1 MPRMTGGEAI
11 VASLLAHGIDTV
23 FGLPGVQL
31 YGLFDALAREANRIR
46 VINARH
52 EQGVAYMALGAAAST
67 GKPAVY
73 SVVPGPGVLNTT
85 AALATA
91 AGINAPVLC
100 VTGQVPSSFL
110 GRGRGHLHELPDQLA
125 TLRTLAKRAERIED
139 AEAAPRLVA
148 EAFQTMMA
156 GRRGPATLEMP
167 WDKFQEAG
175 EVTPVDPLPAIAP
188 PAPDPTR
195 ITEAA
200 KLALAAKAPL
210 IVVGGGAVA
219 AGDAVRALAERLGA
233 PVVSY
238 RSGRGVLGDDHPL
251 SITVAAVHAL
261 WPKTDLVIG
270 IGSRLEGPGWRW
282 TRQAAPAKLI
292 RIDIDPVEMRRLP
305 ADVALV
311 ADAPAATAALVAALG
326 LGAAPGRRE
335 DVANAKRAAAALI
348 TEARPHY
355 EYLQKIRAALPADGF
370 LVDEMCQAGYT
381 SWFAFPVHRPRTII
395 SSGFQGTLGSGF
407 PTALGV
413 AAANPGRKVI
423 SITGDGGFLFGATEL
438 ATAMQFRLGV
448 TVIVFE
454 NGAYGNVKRDQQRLF
469 EGRHAGA
476 DLANPDF
483 VRFAESFGVPGFR
496 VERDADFADTL
507 AAALE
512 VNGPALVHVRTKLA
526 EEVSPWR
533 FIAPSRP

>member
-11 VASLLAHGIDTV
+11 VASLHAHGVDTV

-52 EQGVAYMALGAAAST
+52 EQGAAYMAFGAAAST

-73 SVVPGPGVLNTT
+73 TVVPGPGVLNTT

-91 AGINAPVLC
+91 SGVNAPVLC
-100 VTGQVPSSFL
+100 VTGQVPSNFL

-125 TLRTLAKRAERIED
+125 TLRTIVKRAERIED
-139 AEAAPRLVA
+139 AQAAPRLVA

-156 GRRGPATLEMP
+156 GRRGPVTLEMP

-175 EVTPVDPLPAIAP
+175 EVTPVAPLPAIAP
-188 PAPDPTR
+188 PTPDPAR
-195 ITEAA
+195 IAEAV
-200 KLALAAKAPL
+200 KLASRAKAPL
-210 IVVGGGAVA
+210 IVVGGGAVE
-219 AGDAVRALAERLGA
+219 AGEAIRALAERLGA

-238 RSGRGVLGDDHPL
+238 RSGRGVLDDDHPL

-261 WPKTDLVIG
+261 WPQTDLVIG

-282 TRQAAPAKLI
+282 ARQPTPPKLV

-305 ADVALV
+305 ADIAIV
-311 ADAPAATAALVAALG
+311 ADARDAAAALVAALG
-326 LGAAPGRRE
+326 ATAVPGRRE
-335 DVANAKRAAAALI
+335 DVANAKRAAATLV

-381 SWFAFPVHRPRTII
+381 SWFAFPVHHPRTII
-395 SSGFQGTLGSGF
+395 TSGFQGTLGYGF

-423 SITGDGGFLFGATEL
+423 SLAGDGGFLFGATEL
-438 ATAMQFRLGV
+438 ATAVQFRLDV

-454 NGAYGNVKRDQQRLF
+454 NGSYGNVKRDQLRLY

-476 DLANPDF
+476 ELANPDF

-496 VERDADFADTL
+496 VERDGDFADTV

-512 VNGPALVHVRTKLA
+512 VSGPALVHVRTKLA
-526 EEVSPWR
+526 EEASPWQ

>member
-1 MPRMTGGEAI
+1 MTGGEAI
-11 VASLLAHGIDTV
+11 VGSLLAHGVDTV

-125 TLRTLAKRAERIED
+125 TLRTLVKRAERIED

-156 GRRGPATLEMP
+156 GRRGPVTLEMP
-167 WDKFQEAG
+167 WDKLQEVG
-175 EVTPVDPLPAIAP
+175 EVTPLEPLPTITP
-188 PAPDPTR
+188 PVPDPVR
-195 ITEAA
+195 IDEAA
-200 KLALAAKAPL
+200 RLALAAKAPL
-210 IVVGGGAVA
+210 IVVGGGAA
-219 AGDAVRALAERLGA
+219 EAGDAVRALAERLGA

-238 RSGRGVLGDDHPL
+238 RSGRGVVDDHHPL

-261 WPKTDLVIG
+261 WPQTDLVIG

-282 TRQAAPAKLI
+282 APQEAPAKLI

-305 ADVALV
+305 ADVGIV
-311 ADAPAATAALVAALG
+311 ADAPAATRALVEALG
-326 LGAAPGRRE
+326 PGAAAGRRT
-335 DVANAKRAAAALI
+335 DIANAKRAAATLI

-355 EYLQKIRAALPADGF
+355 EYLQTIRAALPADGF
-370 LVDEMCQAGYT
+370 LVDEMCQAGYA

-395 SSGFQGTLGSGF
+395 TSGFQGTLGSGF

-423 SITGDGGFLFGATEL
+423 SLTGDGGFLFGATEL
-438 ATAMQFRLGV
+438 ATAVQFRLGV

-469 EGRHAGA
+469 EGRSAGS

-507 AAALE
+507 AAAME
-512 VNGPALVHVRTKLA
+512 VNGPALVHVRTRLA